1 MYKSKKIT
9 MIFQPHLYSRTKDFL
24 HDFASSLSRVDSLI
38 LLDIY
43 PARELPIKNFN
54 IYNLY
59 NLIDTKEKVLVLKEN
74 LVSHISKVKP
84 KLLVSVGAGDVS
96 VYSKKIKEVLI

>member
-1 MYKSKKIT
+1 

-24 HDFASSLSRVDSLI
+24 HDFASALSKVDSLI

-54 IYNLY
+54 INNLY
-59 NLIDTKEKVLVLKEN
+59 NLIKIDEKIFVSKRTLFHTSLKQSQI
-74 LVSHISKVKP
+74 LSFCRRW
-84 KLLVSVGAGDVS
+84 
-96 VYSKKIKEVLI
+96 